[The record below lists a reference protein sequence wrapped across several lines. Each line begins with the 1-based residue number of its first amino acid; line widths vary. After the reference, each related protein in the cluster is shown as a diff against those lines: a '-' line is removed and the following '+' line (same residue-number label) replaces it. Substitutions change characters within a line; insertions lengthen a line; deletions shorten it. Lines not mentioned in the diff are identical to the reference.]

1 MSHIASAYAPSR
13 RQRGGY
19 FFISSDLHIYKFS
32 IIFAFKI
39 TEPKTLMNKRQTR
52 LALIVK
58 ILLNNSIGSQEELM
72 DALERNGCNVTQA
85 TLSRDLKMLKTTKVP
100 TDRGTYVYTLPD
112 SNTLKDKLLARGR
125 MDLNTN
131 YQSGFI
137 SLEFSRNIAVIKTRN
152 GYAAG
157 LAYDID
163 MHEFPEILGTIP
175 GSDTIIAILR
185 EDVSHEEARVAL
197 SRILPLQQS

>member
-1 MSHIASAYAPSR
+1 
-13 RQRGGY
+13 
-19 FFISSDLHIYKFS
+19 
-32 IIFAFKI
+32 
-39 TEPKTLMNKRQTR
+39 
-52 LALIVK
+52 
-58 ILLNNSIGSQEELM
+58 
-72 DALERNGCNVTQA
+72 
-85 TLSRDLKMLKTTKVP
+85 MLKTTKVP

-137 SLEFSRNIAVIKTRN
+137 SLDFSGNIAVIKTRN

-163 MHEFPEILGTIP
+163 MIDFKEILGTIP
-175 GSDTIIAILR
+175 GSDTIFAILR
-185 EDVSHEEARVAL
+185 EGVTHEDARKVL
-197 SRILPLQQS
+197 SQILPL

>member
-1 MSHIASAYAPSR
+1 MKNR
-13 RQRGGY
+13 KQR
-19 FFISSDLHIYKFS
+19 I
-32 IIFAFKI
+32 
-39 TEPKTLMNKRQTR
+39 ELMVKLIRNKC
-52 LALIVK
+52 
-58 ILLNNSIGSQEELM
+58 IGSQDEL
-72 DALERNGCNVTQA
+72 AAQLAQHGYEVTQA

-125 MDLNTN
+125 MDINTN

-137 SLEFSRNIAVIKTRN
+137 SLTFSGNIAVIKTRN

-163 MHEFPEILGTIP
+163 MHEFPEIIGTIP
-175 GSDTIIAILR
+175 GSDTIFAVIR
-185 EDVSHEEARVAL
+185 EGVTQAEARKVLAT
-197 SRILPLQQS
+197 ILPLE